1 MFQARLSLELA
12 SVIVLEFALMFTF
25 HSAADGRLSS
35 MNALDLYT
43 NLVVV
48 YIYMYRY
55 KAIYIYTHMLH
66 YI

>member
-12 SVIVLEFALMFTF
+12 SVIVHEFALMFTF

-43 NLVVV
+43 NVVVV
-48 YIYMYRY
+48 YIYV
-55 KAIYIYTHMLH
+55 
-66 YI
+66 